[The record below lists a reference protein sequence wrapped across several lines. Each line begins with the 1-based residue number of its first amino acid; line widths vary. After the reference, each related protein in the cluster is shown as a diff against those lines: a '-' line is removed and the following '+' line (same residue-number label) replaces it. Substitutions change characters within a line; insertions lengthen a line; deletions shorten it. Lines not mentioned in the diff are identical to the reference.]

1 MYRYTSDEAK
11 THLPELIDAALRGE
25 EVIIAQDDSHMVRL
39 VPTVTL
45 KQPRKAGSAK
55 GTIIMS
61 DDFDAPLPDFEEYI

>member
-1 MYRYTSDEAK
+1 MYRYSSDEAK

-25 EVIIAQDDSHMVRL
+25 EVVIAQDDTHMVRL
-39 VPTVTL
+39 VPTGTP

-61 DDFDAPLPDFEEYI
+61 DDFDAPLPDFLKFY